1 MQGSFSFLLLR
12 KLAKLKPET
21 FYCVFGRFILS
32 FAIDKEKRYPKRDV
46 RKEIA
51 QKEVAQKSSFFEE
64 ILKNINF

>member
-12 KLAKLKPET
+12 KVAKVKPET

-32 FAIDKEKRYPKRDV
+32 FAIDKKRDS
-46 RKEIA
+46 RKEMVP
-51 QKEVAQKSSFFEE
+51 KPGFFEE